1 MDQAEQVLLRRS
13 GEAGREGTCR
23 GLDRRPGVLKGRG
36 RWNESSALEPSP
48 DFLLP
53 SPSLP
58 TLLDRQQ
65 HTYGA
70 PLSVRTL
77 SRMNSSSSSFR
88 QRGRALQAQLPTH
101 LPLKIANTLTY
112 WSLVAFHLYNT
123 VRGPSKLSGEDA
135 VLTRC
140 CCLSGSSSTSRLRP
154 QRRRT
159 SRQASTLTGSGQSQP
174 GCRSSPEL
182 AAETDVLRT
191 GF

>member
-1 MDQAEQVLLRRS
+1 M
-13 GEAGREGTCR
+13 CR
-23 GLDRRPGVLKGRG
+23 GLDRRPEGQGA
-36 RWNESSALEPSP
+36 WNESSALEPSP

-58 TLLDRQQ
+58 TLLDQQQ

-77 SRMNSSSSSFR
+77 SQMDSSSSSFR

-123 VRGPSKLSGEDA
+123 VRGPSRLLREDA

-159 SRQASTLTGSGQSQP
+159 SRQVSTLTGSG
-174 GCRSSPEL
+174 
-182 AAETDVLRT
+182 
-191 GF
+191 